1 METNSI
7 KKSVNIN
14 TDIDHAWNKISK
26 INELD
31 WVEGQKSTKF
41 LTNKNRGIGTVRL
54 ISFNDGSN
62 VEEHIVGWSPKKY
75 FSYIAVSGLPIDAYH
90 ATISMEKTAKM
101 IKITW
106 ESYFSSK
113 CSKTE
118 FADFTKFLSQFYVS
132 SLKNLKKTIGFEQKP

>member
-113 CSKTE
+113 GSKPEFVQFTE
-118 FADFTKFLSQFYVS
+118 FLSEFYIS
-132 SLKNLKKTIGFEQKP
+132 SLQNLKNSLEK

>member
-1 METNSI
+1 METNSV
-7 KKSVNIN
+7 KKSVNIK
-14 TDIDHAWNKISK
+14 TDIEQAWNKISK

-54 ISFNDGSN
+54 ISFNDGSD

-90 ATISMEKTAKM
+90 ATISMEKIGKI

-113 CSKTE
+113 GSKPEFNQFTE
-118 FADFTKFLSQFYVS
+118 FLSEFYAS
-132 SLKNLKKTIGFEQKP
+132 SLQNLKNLLEK